1 MRRQILLAIAFIAFV
16 ALGISSITK
25 TDNKLKL
32 KDIQLKSTTT
42 DLIQLNLKYD
52 VLNKKLEKELDSK
65 DHNEVK
71 IKELEQ
77 EKQKLQD
84 EQKRLQD
91 ELQAKAKAK
100 ADQQAKLAQ
109 AASMTAKAYA
119 ATGNSA
125 KDYIYGR
132 ESGNCPTKWQGEY
145 GACPAYHGV
154 PTDPKVGYGL
164 CQATPASK
172 MAVMGEGWQTSYELQ
187 DKWCTQYAI
196 SRYGGWS
203 AAYAFWITNHWW

>member
-1 MRRQILLAIAFIAFV
+1 MRKQLILAIAFIAFV
-16 ALGISSITK
+16 TLGISSITK

-65 DHNEVK
+65 DHNESK

-77 EKQKLQD
+77 EKNKLQD
-84 EQKRLQD
+84 EQKRLQA

-100 ADQQAKLAQ
+100 TDAQEKLAL
-109 AASMTAKAYA
+109 AASTTAKAYA

-125 KDYIYGR
+125 KDYIYGK

-145 GACPAYHGV
+145 GGCPAYHGV
-154 PTDPKVGYGL
+154 PTNPDVGYGL
-164 CQATPASK
+164 CQATPGNK
-172 MAVMGEGWQTSYELQ
+172 MAVMGAGWETSYELQ
-187 DKWCTQYAI
+187 DQWCSQYAKD
-196 SRYGGWS
+196 RYGGWS
-203 AAYAFWITNHWW
+203 GAYAFWLSNKWW